1 MSSPRSAPI
10 YTWDEKPGPSRIE
23 EEEKD
28 RRPPEEEEVEETVP
42 VPATS
47 VPTGEESLPSAEDS
61 LAVAREALRFVQSF
75 VRNPRQETEEKLL
88 FAEKLGAIC
97 EAETIDGF
105 HLFRDQLLSEAVQVL
120 IPWTASPSIVERERA
135 TQQLARICDGPRTR
149 SGFKETRAFPTMGP
163 LVGCLALCHFDDSA
177 LVAQQAADGLICIY
191 RFAACSQADL
201 WRTLVSFHYNAVG
214 ALNHLLTH
222 LLGDPQEPPA
232 SEEEAFA
239 LGLVA
244 AEVLAE
250 LLRKPPGVFST
261 TLHDRW
267 SVAWIAVVLWVSRLH
282 SHQASHGATAR
293 QPPQSS
299 PPSVWLARSAVW
311 TLERPLL
318 RVCPEAIPHKVS
330 WELLTDAETFL
341 DGVSLLTRKGGGVGK
356 DRAVGPTRLLLR
368 AMQEWLFADH
378 LKMASFVAA
387 VLDDPDHHHY
397 PGTALTILVE
407 RRSYIQLSWTPTQM
421 HTSVP
426 SPLDYRNTLRKKGVP
441 QKSAQSTR
449 EWQLLRHPSTHPLT
463 DWVLAHLR
471 RHLTSSDAALHS
483 LALDGLLH
491 MAESPKKVRNP
502 RASLLEAMHKLLP
515 LLPQV
520 LSSLQ
525 EADHLKAQSLLDHL
539 HVWLQKETS
548 PPVAAEVAGHMP
560 PRLEGLVPILLHL
573 RDDSPTVVEASWN
586 ILHRL
591 AVIMGHRELEP
602 VLQKQKETSA
612 FLATVKQFH
621 KVPACHFL
629 PQVLNHLSSPL
640 ANTREAAVRM
650 LVEAASLRA
659 EVVEDLW
666 KEV

>member
-10 YTWDEKPGPSRIE
+10 YAWDEKPGPSRIE

-47 VPTGEESLPSAEDS
+47 VPTGEGCMEGIRFLG
-61 LAVAREALRFVQSF
+61 VGHKGGCEAK
-75 VRNPRQETEEKLL
+75 QETEEKLL
-88 FAEKLGAIC
+88 FAEKLSAIC

-177 LVAQQAADGLICIY
+177 LVAQQAADGLIRIY

-244 AEVLAE
+244 AQVLAE
-250 LLRKPPGVFST
+250 LLRKPPGVFSA

-293 QPPQSS
+293 KPPQSS
-299 PPSVWLARSAVW
+299 PPLSVA
-311 TLERPLL
+311 
-318 RVCPEAIPHKVS
+318 
-330 WELLTDAETFL
+330 
-341 DGVSLLTRKGGGVGK
+341 G
-356 DRAVGPTRLLLR
+356 
-368 AMQEWLFADH
+368 Q
-378 LKMASFVAA
+378 MASFVAA

-463 DWVLAHLR
+463 DWVPAHLR

-602 VLQKQKETSA
+602 VLQKQETSA